1 MTVFIHPD
9 FTEVAR
15 AQLGNGTLVLGS
27 PGSGKTS
34 IILPYIKK
42 LIAAGEKTIT
52 LDVKNEQPQKLGND
66 VHVLAPWV
74 HGSLVLDIAK
84 DITTKAGAQLLADAL
99 LRVPDSG
106 KDKVWAAAANSVG
119 VSLILDLIKNKPQAW
134 TWTDLA
140 DHLDKSVEE
149 WAALMQA
156 HTPSSAKILEG
167 AAETSASVAFN
178 VVTELRS
185 LRAVAD
191 MFSEAERFGGK
202 RFSVRQWLHDKNY
215 PIRQIVLCSS
225 AEYASAV
232 GFIVPL
238 IVNYIATQIERMPE
252 GTSDPKNII
261 LDEFA
266 QLPVIASIAKI
277 YELGRSKGLNMLLAV
292 QDWAQVEQKYG
303 EHGAAIIFS
312 NASIKVIARTS
323 VSHSRDK
330 IAQLLGSREVSVLS
344 QSHSSGSGAGAP
356 SVSQTY
362 QEKTIPLV
370 MPGELE
376 SELGPHSFVP
386 NPIRGKDPI
395 PTKIRAILRPMSG
408 DIFYLDWSVVHFP
421 QLRDEPRLL
430 PSHHEDAELVRHIMR
445 DTATPL
451 GKRVLTAYRRANIT
465 PRDLAALLYSDGIL
479 TPQQWKEAQKN
490 AVQLLNSLPTIHDEK
505 EPGGTVAPADE
516 TPATLAQVREI
527 EPAQDAPTHPMMA
540 PTTRDEHPNIDDLI
554 ADHRDENGAQ
564 VFEGLK
570 DQEQPRPAPEADAL
584 TDLASLAML
593 EKLGG
598 HAQAVEVGK
607 IVIEAL
613 EALEEKQAPEA
624 VQTAIGGSAEDE
636 EARRAQA
643 FLKRL
648 RQSRQQ

>member
-9 FTEVAR
+9 YTEVAR

-42 LIAAGEKTIT
+42 LKAAGEKTIT

-66 VHVLAPWV
+66 VHILAPWV

-119 VSLILDLIKNKPQAW
+119 ASLILDLIKNKPQAW

-140 DHLDKSVEE
+140 DQLDKSVEE

-215 PIRQIVLCSS
+215 PIRQVVLCSS

-266 QLPVIASIAKI
+266 QLPIIASIAKI

-386 NPIRGKDPI
+386 NPIPGKDPI

-408 DIFYLDWSVVHFP
+408 DIFYLDWPVVHFP
-421 QLRDEPRLL
+421 QLRGEPRLL

-451 GKRVLTAYRRANIT
+451 GKRVQTAYKRANIT
-465 PRDLAALLYSDGIL
+465 VRDLAALLYSDSIL
-479 TPQQWKEAQKN
+479 TPRQWKEAQKN
-490 AVQLLNSLPTIHDEK
+490 ATQLLNSLPTIHDEE
-505 EPGGTVAPADE
+505 EPGDAAAPAEE
-516 TPATLAQVREI
+516 TPATLAQVREV
-527 EPAQDAPTHPMMA
+527 EPAHDAPAHPMMA
-540 PTTRDEHPNIDDLI
+540 PTTRSGRQSIDELI
-554 ADHRDENGAQ
+554 TDHRDERGVK

-570 DQEQPRPAPEADAL
+570 PEDQPRPATEADAL
-584 TDLASLAML
+584 TDVATLATL

-598 HAQAVEVGK
+598 SARAVEVGK
-607 IVIEAL
+607 IVVETL

-624 VQTAIGGSAEDE
+624 IQTEIGDE
-636 EARRAQA
+636 EERRRQHVAKFLA
-643 FLKRL
+643 GLKRKP
-648 RQSRQQ
+648 QQ